1 MSQLK
6 VEFSDKNNK
15 YQYDTSAARIKLASL
30 KKLSTSKLYLGDRD
44 AGSMVQLKW
53 RKIDRVINC
62 QIDMHGL
69 SQEKEYKYLNIDP
82 LEIEGSLAKACKF
95 IEKGI
100 KADENILI
108 FCQTGYGRSAAVFIY
123 FLMKNQNMTFADA
136 HRYLESSRK
145 GIDSSDPTSGFRLQ
159 LVQMLINEEKSLGIK
174 KKPSVSIDEFRVM
187 KYMDGKGAGTVM
199 NRGAPPSGGGC
210 CGNDG
215 GPPKKNPN
223 TMAAYIGLALVVA
236 VFAILYFVL
245 EYVILAGGNATS
257 KPKYSRGRR

>member
-15 YQYDTSAARIKLASL
+15 FQYDSSAARIKLSSL
-30 KKLSTSKLYLGDRD
+30 KDVSTSKLYLGDRD

-82 LEIEGSLAKACKF
+82 LEIEGSLSKACKF

-100 KADENILI
+100 KANENILI

-123 FLMKNQNMTFADA
+123 FLMKNQSMTFADA
-136 HRYLESSRK
+136 HRHLESFRK
-145 GIDSSDPTSGFRLQ
+145 GIDSSDPTTGFRLQ
-159 LVQMLINEEKSLGIK
+159 LVQLLIAEEKSLHGGK

-187 KYMDGKGAGTVM
+187 KYMDGKRAAIM
-199 NRGAPPSGGGC
+199 NHGHPGGGGC
-210 CGNDG
+210 CGDDG
-215 GPPKKNPN
+215 GPPRKNPN
-223 TMAAYIGLALVVA
+223 SMAGYIGLAVVIG
-236 VFAILYFVL
+236 VFAVLYFVL
-245 EYVILAGGNATS
+245 EYVILAGGNTS
-257 KPKYSRGRR
+257 SRPKAYSHGRR